1 MKANDSESNPM
12 TNDTD
17 GIKEFEPDEDV
28 TLICRKIYK
37 NDNRNKNRIIQFPF
51 FNQDSLSPM
60 YCKIQDLFY
69 R

>member
-51 FNQDSLSPM
+51 FNQDSSSPM
-60 YCKIQDLFY
+60 
-69 R
+69 

>member
-37 NDNRNKNRIIQFPF
+37 NDNRNKNRIIQ
-51 FNQDSLSPM
+51 L
-60 YCKIQDLFY
+60 I
-69 R
+69 

>member
-37 NDNRNKNRIIQFPF
+37 NDKRSKNTIIQK
-51 FNQDSLSPM
+51 DSLSPM
-60 YCKIQDLFY
+60 YCKIQDLLY